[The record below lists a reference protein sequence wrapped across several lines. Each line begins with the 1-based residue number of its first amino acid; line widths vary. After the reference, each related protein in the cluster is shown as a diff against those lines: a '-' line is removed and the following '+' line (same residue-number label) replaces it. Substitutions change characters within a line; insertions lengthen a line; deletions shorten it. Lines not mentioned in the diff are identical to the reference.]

1 MLFLFFFFFPT
12 FLSPSER
19 HQEKTKFSKVLDGSK
34 DKSLWKSSS
43 MHTGQLL
50 PLWKNLSPQNSGE
63 VGGSS
68 HFSVI
73 FFLFLLKKGGPNF
86 VHDVPW

>member
-19 HQEKTKFSKVLDGSK
+19 HQKKTQFSKVLDGSK

-68 HFSVI
+68 HFSVSV
-73 FFLFLLKKGGPNF
+73 FLFLLKKRGPQF
-86 VHDVPW
+86 SA